1 MSFKKKNKKR
11 LDGFA
16 TDSPRKKHRKGND
29 KSPKMKGMS
38 NAISAQDIIK
48 ALKQAKRPLRM
59 HDLFKEMRLSRK
71 HKDVLELLLMDLLQ
85 QGKVLRLRGGA
96 FGLAE
101 SLHTVT
107 GVLEVQRSGMGFV
120 IPDDKRRKDIFVAP
134 TMFNRAMHGD
144 RVVVAI
150 LPGQRGKNPDGRIL
164 RVLERAHEQM
174 TCRVVKKL
182 GKSGFL
188 CRPTDPRLRIS
199 LLVDPEELG
208 HKPAI
213 NELLIVQ
220 PEEMVE
226 EGLWGAIALE
236 SIGKEDDVKVQEKLV
251 KLNYDIPTKFP
262 EEVLAEAQGMPKI
275 PSEEDFQGRVD
286 LRHLD
291 LVTID
296 GATARDFDDAIYVER
311 QGDGYR
317 LWVAIADVS
326 HYVRPESELDEEA
339 ELRAN
344 SYYFPQ
350 SVEPMFPEALS
361 NGLCS
366 LNPRVPRLA
375 VVAET
380 YFYSDGSY
388 GKSKF
393 YEAIIESKARLTYS
407 EVNEGLLQKEEEVRK
422 KLAPVLPMLEAAEE
436 LARLLKKQRS
446 MRGSLDFDLPEA
458 LIEFNVYGETMDIR
472 RKTRHFGHM
481 MIEEFMIAANEAVA
495 RFLTEKEAPFLYR
508 IHPDPDTDKL
518 IGLFRLLRRTEL
530 GEHVPEKP
538 TPEALQYLLKEAEGT
553 ELEFLVNRLTLRT
566 MMQAQYVPDH
576 QGHFGLASECY
587 CHFTSPIRR
596 YADLVVHRALKNRLG
611 VAGYEEI
618 PSAGQL
624 QETGDHL
631 NTRERKAMEAEREIR
646 KRLTVLFLR
655 DRVGEE
661 FTGVISGVTD
671 FGFWVEL
678 EEIMAEGLVRLS
690 TMDDD
695 YYGFFPE
702 RQELVGER
710 TGKIYKLGQNVRVWL
725 SEVNLPR
732 LEVNLN
738 IAHESVYDV
747 DEAEDK
753 NTL

>member
-1 MSFKKKNKKR
+1 MKFMKKKKKR
-11 LDGFA
+11 SDA
-16 TDSPRKKHRKGND
+16 KGHSS
-29 KSPKMKGMS
+29 SPKKSRKPSTMGYAL
-38 NAISAQDIIK
+38 NAQDVLK

-59 HDLFKEMRLSRK
+59 HDLFRELRLSKK
-71 HKDVLELLLMDLLQ
+71 HKDVLELLLEDLLA

-96 FGLAE
+96 YGLAE
-101 SLHTVT
+101 SLRTIN
-107 GVLEVQRSGMGFV
+107 GQFEVQRSGMGFV
-120 IPDDKRRKDIFVAP
+120 LPDDKKYKDIFVAP
-134 TMFNRAMHGD
+134 TMFNGAMHGD

-164 RVLERAHEQM
+164 RVLERAHEKL
-174 TCRVVKKL
+174 TCRVVRKL

-199 LLVDPEELG
+199 LLVDPDELD
-208 HKPAI
+208 HKPVN
-213 NELLIVQ
+213 NELLVVA
-220 PEEMVE
+220 PEELVE
-226 EGLWGAIALE
+226 EGLWGAVALE
-236 SIGKEDDVKVQEKLV
+236 SLGREDDVKVQERLV
-251 KLNYDIPTKFP
+251 KLNHDIPGAFP
-262 EEVLAEAQGMPKI
+262 EEVLEQAAGMPAV
-275 PSEEDFQGRVD
+275 PSEQDTAGRVD

-296 GATARDFDDAIYVER
+296 GATARDFDDAVYVER

-326 HYVRPESELDEEA
+326 HYVRTGSALDAEA
-339 ELRAN
+339 QLRAN

-366 LNPRVPRLA
+366 LNPRVDRLA

-380 YFYSDGSY
+380 YFYADGSY

-393 YEAIIESKARLTYS
+393 YEAVIQSKARLTYS
-407 EVNEGLLQKEEEVRK
+407 EVQQGLLLRDDEVRK

-436 LARLLKKQRS
+436 LARLLKEQRS

-458 LIEFNVYGETMDIR
+458 QIEFNVYGETMDIK
-472 RKTRHFGHM
+472 RKVRHFGHM

-495 RFLTEKEAPFLYR
+495 RYLTEHEAPFLYR
-508 IHPDPDTDKL
+508 IHPDPDPDKL
-518 IGLFRLLRRTEL
+518 TGLFRLLSRTEL
-530 GEHVPEKP
+530 GEDIPQMP
-538 TPEALQYLLKEAEGT
+538 GPQALQHILKKAEGT
-553 ELEFLVNRLTLRT
+553 ELEFLVNRLALRT
-566 MMQAQYVPDH
+566 MMQAQYIPEH

-587 CHFTSPIRR
+587 SHFTSPIRR
-596 YADLVVHRALKNRLG
+596 YADLVVHRALKNRLHIE
-611 VAGYEEI
+611 GYADI
-618 PSAGQL
+618 PSAAAL
-624 QETGDHL
+624 RDVGDHL

-646 KRLTVLFLR
+646 KRLTVLFMR

-661 FTGVISGVTD
+661 FTGVVSGVTD

-678 EEIMAEGLVRLS
+678 EEVMAEGLVRLS

-695 YYGFFPE
+695 YYGFIPE

-710 TGKIYKLGQNVRVWL
+710 TGKIYRLGQKVRVWL
-725 SEVNLPR
+725 ADVNLAR

-738 IAHESVYDV
+738 IAEESVHDPI
-747 DEAEDK
+747 AER
-753 NTL
+753 